1 MSRLSFARASF
12 VVMFV
17 AMVLP
22 GGHFP
27 FNDLLVW
34 NAAAPA
40 LARQFAEFG
49 FGPVEPTSMFG
60 GL

>member
-1 MSRLSFARASF
+1 MSRLSFARVS
-12 VVMFV
+12 FV

-27 FNDLLVW
+27 FNDLLVR

-40 LARQFAEFG
+40 LARQYAEFG
-49 FGPVEPTSMFG
+49 FGHIEPASMFE

>member
-1 MSRLSFARASF
+1 LSFARVSF

-17 AMVLP
+17 AMILA

-40 LARQFAEFG
+40 LARRYAEFG
-49 FGPVEPTSMFG
+49 FGHIEPPSMFG